1 MENMRV
7 NHLPSLTW
15 NALHMNDSRVDSAVT
30 AGEAYIE
37 KNLSMGLEEGI
48 RGEELPCF
56 EKIKTGMG
64 PDMDALRKAGSI
76 GAGAGNRPCR
86 GERAGA
92 SPAHPEKTRGECF
105 PASADRRR
113 GRQ

>member
-48 RGEELPCF
+48 CGEELPCF

-64 PDMDALRKAGSI
+64 PDMDALRK
-76 GAGAGNRPCR
+76 
-86 GERAGA
+86 
-92 SPAHPEKTRGECF
+92 
-105 PASADRRR
+105 
-113 GRQ
+113 